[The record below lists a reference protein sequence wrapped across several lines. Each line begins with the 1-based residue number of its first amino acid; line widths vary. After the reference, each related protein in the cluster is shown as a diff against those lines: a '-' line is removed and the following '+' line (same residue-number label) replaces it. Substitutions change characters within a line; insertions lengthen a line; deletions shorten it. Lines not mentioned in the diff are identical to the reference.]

1 MAFIGR
7 EYVIR
12 ENISKVKEALLFLQ
26 ARNPAPDDVG
36 LLRLKAKLAE
46 LEQKLAAL

>member
-1 MAFIGR
+1 MAFLGR
-7 EYVIR
+7 EHVIT
-12 ENISKVKEALLFLQ
+12 ENIRKAKEALLFIQ

-36 LLRLKAKLAE
+36 LLRQKAKLAE